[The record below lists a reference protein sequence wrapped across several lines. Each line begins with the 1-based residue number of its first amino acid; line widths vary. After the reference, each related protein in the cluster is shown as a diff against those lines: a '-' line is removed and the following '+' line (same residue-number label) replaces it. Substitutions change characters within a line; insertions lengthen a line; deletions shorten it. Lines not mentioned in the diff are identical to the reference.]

1 MYHKILIEIAFSPN
15 LKLNI
20 FKTVKLANMFDAELV
35 GVRIGKKSNQK
46 EVALKPLL
54 SESDR
59 LKKYKFIRNMMRF
72 LYKK

>member
-46 EVALKPLL
+46 EVALNPLL

-59 LKKYKFIRNMMRF
+59 LKKYKFTRNMMHF

>member
-46 EVALKPLL
+46 EVTLNPHL

-59 LKKYKFIRNMMRF
+59 LKKHKFTGNMMRF
-72 LYKK
+72 LYKR